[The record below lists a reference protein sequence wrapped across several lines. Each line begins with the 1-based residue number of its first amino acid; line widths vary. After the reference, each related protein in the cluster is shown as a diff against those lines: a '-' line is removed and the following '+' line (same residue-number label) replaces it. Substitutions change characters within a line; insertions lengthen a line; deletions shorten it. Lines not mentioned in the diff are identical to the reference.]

1 MIRLALFLYFFCF
14 LPSLQAHEINP
25 TIIDITV
32 GSDQA
37 QITMQFNA
45 EVFLS
50 DIDASIIADTN
61 GSDQADVYD
70 SYRELPPIEL
80 AEKIRAREAEL
91 LDKII
96 LRSAGQPLA
105 LRILDIKTEAEDIAL
120 PRNTSVKLR
129 ADLPE
134 DSQPVTVSLARV
146 LGAFIIRQ
154 TDPAIAGPDL
164 YSEFLSAGSVTAP
177 ISRKGGVS
185 RPWLSTLS
193 HYLEVGITHII
204 PKGLDHIVFIIGLYF
219 FSPYFRPLLLQ
230 VTAFTV
236 AHSVTLALATLKLI
250 SVPASIVEPLIAL
263 SIAWIGIENIYRPKI
278 GFSRLAVV
286 FCFGLLH
293 GLGFAFVLG
302 EVGLE
307 ASAFIV
313 SLLAFN
319 IGVELGQLFVLLPL
333 ILLGLMLGSKNRLAN
348 RIKIAASSLIALTG
362 IYWFIERVF
371 L

>member
-1 MIRLALFLYFFCF
+1 MIRLILFLYFLCF

-25 TIIDITV
+25 TVIDITV
-32 GSDQA
+32 ASDQA
-37 QITMQFNA
+37 QLSMQFNA
-45 EVFLS
+45 EVFLA
-50 DIDASIIADTN
+50 DIDASITADTN
-61 GSDQADVYD
+61 SSEQADIYD
-70 SYRELPPIEL
+70 SYRGLPPVEL

-91 LDKII
+91 LNKIV
-96 LRSAGQPLA
+96 LRSADQNLA
-105 LRILDIKTEAEDIAL
+105 LRILDIKTEANDMAL
-120 PRNTSVKLR
+120 PRITSVTLQ

-134 DSQPVTVSLARV
+134 NSQPVTLSLARD

-154 TDPAIAGPDL
+154 NDPAIAGAEL
-164 YSEFLSAGSVTAP
+164 YSDFLSAGSVTAP
-177 ISRKGGVS
+177 IPRKGGVS
-185 RPWLSTLS
+185 RSWLSTLV
-193 HYLEVGITHII
+193 HYLQVGIAHII

-219 FSPYFRPLLLQ
+219 FSPYMRPLLLQ

-333 ILLGLMLGSKNRLAN
+333 IILGLMLGTKSRRAN
-348 RIKIAASSLIALTG
+348 KVKIAASSLIALIG